1 MSLVHALPET
11 AIGNHWSSAG
21 VWIISPFDHPERK
34 HAMAKDHKGDSA
46 PRVDQSGKGE
56 HGGNR
61 AGDADAD
68 KKPDKSSQAAGKDPH
83 RGKD

>member
-1 MSLVHALPET
+1 
-11 AIGNHWSSAG
+11 
-21 VWIISPFDHPERK
+21 
-34 HAMAKDHKGDSA
+34 MAKDHKGDSA